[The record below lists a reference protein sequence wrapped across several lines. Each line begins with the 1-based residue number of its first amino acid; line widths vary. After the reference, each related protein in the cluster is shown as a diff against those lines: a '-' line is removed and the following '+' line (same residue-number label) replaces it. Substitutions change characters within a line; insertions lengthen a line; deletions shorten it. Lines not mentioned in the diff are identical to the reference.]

1 MAARIAITLGDVAG
15 VGPEVAVAACSDNS
29 LKSECQLMLVGH
41 IEVARRAAALTES
54 SLAFESIDS
63 PCFDLPAGTI
73 GVWNPTGSSEPAD
86 VPPGKVDSRA
96 GQAAFEWLTAATQ
109 AVLDGKIDAI
119 TTAPLNKYALHEA
132 GHDFPGHTEILANV
146 CEVDDFAMMLYLP
159 PDALN
164 AIRTVIGSHDAQAAG
179 LGIVHVTLH
188 TSVDSVPRLLST
200 EAVSDTIRLMH
211 NFLGRIGGR
220 QQIGVAALNPHAGE
234 DGLFG
239 DEEAR
244 IIAPA
249 VAATVADNI
258 AAHGPF
264 STDTL
269 IRRAIRGEFD
279 GVVAMYHDQGHIPF
293 KLIGFDR
300 AVNVTLGLPI
310 VRTSP
315 SHGTAFDIAWQNKAD
330 PRGMIESIRLAAQ
343 LVPHPTK

>member
-1 MAARIAITLGDVAG
+1 MLPRIAITLGDVAG
-15 VGPEVAVAACSDNS
+15 VGPEVAVAACVDES
-29 LKSECQLMLVGH
+29 LKPHCRLMLVGH
-41 IEVARRAAALTES
+41 IEIARRAAELLGFDLKFASVES
-54 SLAFESIDS
+54 
-63 PCFDLPAGTI
+63 PQFDLPIGTI
-73 GVWNPTGSSEPAD
+73 GVWNPGGSNDPAH
-86 VPPGKVDSRA
+86 VPAGQVDARA
-96 GQAAFEWLTAATQ
+96 GQGAFHWLTSSTREALA
-109 AVLDGKIDAI
+109 GNIDAI

-132 GHDFPGHTEILANV
+132 GHDFPGHTEILADV
-146 CEVDDFAMMLYLP
+146 CGVDEFAMMLYLP

-164 AIRTVIGSHDAQAAG
+164 GIREVIGSDDTKAAG
-179 LGIVHVTLH
+179 LGIAHVTLH
-188 TSVDSVPRLLST
+188 TSVASVPGLLSKA
-200 EAVSDTIRLMH
+200 AVSDTIRLMH
-211 NFLGRIGGR
+211 NFLGRIGNR
-220 QQIGVAALNPHAGE
+220 QEVGVAALNPHAGE

-249 VAATVADNI
+249 VKTTMGEGI
-258 AAHGPF
+258 AAQGPF
-264 STDTL
+264 PTDTL

-315 SHGTAFDIAWQNKAD
+315 SHGTAFDIAWQGKAD

-343 LVPHPTK
+343 LVPKTKK